1 MTATGFFGAG
11 ERAAL
16 LRDPEAF
23 AARAEQVL
31 SASVSKLRK
40 LEAEHAAER
49 IETEQARSLPRAA
62 PPSLRVCPLGGI
74 LRAGLPP
81 RWPAHPRATFP
92 KRRSPHSA
100 RRPAPIPAPHP
111 PTHRRRTMSSSGSTR
126 ACAMTTRG

>member
-62 PPSLRVCPLGGI
+62 PP
-74 LRAGLPP
+74 
-81 RWPAHPRATFP
+81 
-92 KRRSPHSA
+92 RS
-100 RRPAPIPAPHP
+100 
-111 PTHRRRTMSSSGSTR
+111 
-126 ACAMTTRG
+126 ACAPWAGSCGRAQTRGAG

>member
-40 LEAEHAAER
+40 LEAEADPLLESYHC
-49 IETEQARSLPRAA
+49 ET
-62 PPSLRVCPLGGI
+62 PLQVVQQ
-74 LRAGLPP
+74 
-81 RWPAHPRATFP
+81 
-92 KRRSPHSA
+92 
-100 RRPAPIPAPHP
+100 RPAFFLDGVMMSRYEA
-111 PTHRRRTMSSSGSTR
+111 TETVLRKRLRRV
-126 ACAMTTRG
+126 AL

>member
-49 IETEQARSLPRAA
+49 IETEQARSLLPAA
-62 PPSLRVCPLGGI
+62 PPRPACAPWAGSCGPAC
-74 LRAGLPP
+74 LRAGPRILEQPSPSAAALTPP
-81 RWPAHPRATFP
+81 AV
-92 KRRSPHSA
+92 
-100 RRPAPIPAPHP
+100 P
-111 PTHRRRTMSSSGSTR
+111 PPSQPLTPQLTAGVP
-126 ACAMTTRG
+126 